1 MPTVEQAAPQMA
13 EIGVILCS
21 FSHAVE
27 RHPNLIECC
36 QDSVVPPGDDFY
48 AALNSKVF
56 SNGSFVYVPAGVRC
70 PMGLS
75 SYFRINARN
84 ADQFG
89 RTMIIAQPGSHKSA
103 TSKAAPPRGAPRT
116 SSTPGWGARCARRR
130 ADQVLDGAE
139 LASGRRERAR
149 RHL

>member
-36 QDSVVPPGDDFY
+36 QGSVVPPGDDFY

-56 SNGSFVYVPAGVRC
+56 SDGSFVYVPAGVRC
-70 PMGLS
+70 PMELQ

-103 TSKAAPPRGAPRT
+103 TSKLHRLAARREPAPRR
-116 SSTPGWGARCARRR
+116 GGGARCARRR
-130 ADQVLDGAE
+130 ADQVIDGAE
-139 LASGRRERAR
+139 LVSGRRERAR